1 MCVSSHNTLPFWYNI
16 LVDLCR
22 CVFNTCSKKVPSN
35 LFFFSSFLML
45 ICKTTLYISNRFTAV
60 IPFDQ

>member
-1 MCVSSHNTLPFWYNI
+1 MCVSSHNTLPIWCNI

-35 LFFFSSFLML
+35 LFFSSFLML
-45 ICKTTLYISNRFTAV
+45 NRKTTLYISNRFTVV